1 VSRHGFW
8 LLVGGRELFLSF
20 KQFPWFREVS
30 IGELCNVELPHPGHL
45 HWPDLDIDLAVASV
59 EHPKLFPL
67 LSRVRP
73 NKRLQR
79 TARKRRDG

>member
-30 IGELCNVELPHPGHL
+30 IGELCHVELPHLGHL
-45 HWPDLDIDLAVASV
+45 HWPDLDVDLAVASV
-59 EHPKLFPL
+59 EHPKQFPL

-73 NKRLQR
+73 KKRLQPP
-79 TARKRRDG
+79 APKRRGA